1 MADIAVGGFHHE
13 TNTFAPS
20 TATYDD
26 FVASDAWPGLCSGND
41 IFEKTQGINLPVAGF
56 AQQAN
61 NLGHELS
68 GLVWCAAPPSG
79 PVTTRAFETVME
91 QMISGLNNA
100 ENINGVFMDLHG
112 AMVVESFGDGDG
124 EILKRVRAA
133 IGPDIPLVVALDF
146 HANISPEMCA
156 HVDGI
161 VVYRTYPHVDMFET
175 GERAANI
182 LNQIII
188 DGKKR
193 FVSLVQNSFLVPLAW
208 QSTLAE
214 PAKGIYA
221 NLGKLE
227 NSSIDAVSM
236 AMGFPPA
243 DVFDCGP
250 SAVVCGTDEGAVNK
264 VSTAAMKLLLD
275 SENDFAGILY
285 QPDDA
290 LRLAKEIFKEISDGN
305 GPVILA
311 DTQDNPGG
319 GGDGDTTGLL
329 KAMIKAGVK
338 NAAAGIFAE
347 PRAVKKSIEAG
358 IGQSFEMDF
367 GSSKKFNGD
376 TPLHATF
383 KVLALG
389 SGKFKAQGPFFAG
402 AEIDLGPMALLES
415 GGIKI
420 VVSTKKQQ
428 AADRAMFKHLG
439 IEPEK
444 CSVLALKSSV
454 HFRADFEEI
463 AVKILVVE
471 APGANIADPRKLNYK
486 NIRPGIKHFPKN

>member
-1 MADIAVGGFHHE
+1 MAHIAVGGFHHE

-20 TATYDD
+20 IATYDD
-26 FVASDAWPGLCSGND
+26 FVASDAWPGLCAGGD
-41 IFEKTQGINLPVAGF
+41 IFEKTHGINLPVAGF
-56 AQQAN
+56 AEQAK
-61 NLGHELS
+61 NLGHKLT
-68 GLVWCAAPPSG
+68 GLIWCAAPPSG
-79 PVTTRAFETVME
+79 PVEGPAFETVME
-91 QMISGLNNA
+91 QMLSGLRDA
-100 ENINGVFMDLHG
+100 GSIDGLFMDLHG
-112 AMVVESFGDGDG
+112 AMVAENFADGDG
-124 EILKRVRAA
+124 EILKRVRHA
-133 IGPDIPLVVALDF
+133 IGPEVPLVVALDF
-146 HANISPEMCA
+146 HANISPAMCV
-156 HVDGI
+156 HVDGV

-193 FVSLVQNSFLVPLAW
+193 FVALAQGKFLVPLAW
-208 QSTLAE
+208 QSTLSE

-221 NLGKLE
+221 GLDQLE
-227 NSSIDAVSM
+227 TPGIDALSI

-250 SAVVCGTDEGAVNK
+250 AAVVSGADENAVK
-264 VSTAAMKLLLD
+264 KAAATAIGLLGD
-275 SENDFAGILY
+275 SENDFAGTLY

-290 LRLAKEIFKEISDGN
+290 LRLASKIFDGN

-329 KAMIKAGVK
+329 KAMINANVK
-338 NAAAGIFAE
+338 NAVAGIFAE
-347 PRAVKKSIEAG
+347 PVAVKNAIEAG
-358 IGQSFEMDF
+358 INQSFEMDF
-367 GSSKKFNGD
+367 GSTKRFGGD
-376 TPLHATF
+376 TPLKARF

-402 AEIDLGPMALLES
+402 AEIDLGPMALLETS
-415 GGIKI
+415 GVKI
-420 VVSTKKQQ
+420 AVSTKKQQ
-428 AADRAMFKHLG
+428 AADRAMFRHLG

-463 AVKILVVE
+463 AADILVVE
-471 APGANIADPRKLNYK
+471 APGANIADPRKLDYK
-486 NIRPGIKHFPKN
+486 NIRPDIRRFPPKDKP

>member
-1 MADIAVGGFHHE
+1 MAHIAVGGFHHE

-20 TATYDD
+20 TAIYDD
-26 FVASDAWPGLCSGND
+26 FVTSDAWPGLCSGND

-56 AQQAN
+56 VQQAKN
-61 NLGHELS
+61 AGHELS

-79 PVTTRAFETVME
+79 PVTTHAFENVME
-91 QMISGLNNA
+91 QMLNGISKAGPIDGL
-100 ENINGVFMDLHG
+100 FMDLHG
-112 AMVVESFGDGDG
+112 AMVSENFADGDG
-124 EILKRVRAA
+124 EILKRVRGA
-133 IGPDIPLVVALDF
+133 IGPNIPLVVALDF
-146 HANISPEMCA
+146 HANISPQMCA
-156 HVDGI
+156 QVDGI
-161 VVYRTYPHVDMFET
+161 VVYQTYPHVDMFET
-175 GERAANI
+175 GARAANI

-193 FVSLVQNSFLVPLAW
+193 TVALAQGSFLVPLTW

-221 NLGKLE
+221 NLDGLKAPG
-227 NSSIDAVSM
+227 IDAVSI

-250 SAVVCGTDEGAVNK
+250 AAVVSGADEALVKETANK
-264 VSTAAMKLLLD
+264 TIKLLTDL
-275 SENDFAGILY
+275 ENDFAGTLY

-290 LRLAKEIFKEISDGN
+290 LRLAVKIFNGN

-329 KAMIKAGVK
+329 KAMIKANVK

-347 PRAVKKSIEAG
+347 PMAVKKSIEAG

-367 GSSKKFNGD
+367 GSSKRFNGD

-389 SGKFKAQGPFFAG
+389 SGKFKAEGPFFAG
-402 AEIDLGPMALLES
+402 AEIDLGPMALLET
-415 GGIKI
+415 GHEAHKVKI
-420 VVSTKKQQ
+420 AVSTKKQQ

-439 IEPEK
+439 IDPEK

-454 HFRADFEEI
+454 HFRADFEKM
-463 AVKILVVE
+463 AADILIVE
-471 APGANIADPRKLNYK
+471 APGANTADPRKLDYK
-486 NIRPGIKHFPKN
+486 NIRPGIKHFPGN